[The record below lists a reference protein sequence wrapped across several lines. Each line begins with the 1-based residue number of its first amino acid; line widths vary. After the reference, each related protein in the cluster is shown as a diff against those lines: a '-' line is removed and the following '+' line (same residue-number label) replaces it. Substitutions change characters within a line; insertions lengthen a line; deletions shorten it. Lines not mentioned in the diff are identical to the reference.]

1 MPYSTPTDASP
12 VVFPAQGRPG
22 HRRSYSH
29 ITPPAYPPAS
39 SSSSSSPSVHT
50 LPRRKTTTSAPSSFP
65 GPSDIPQKK
74 PPTFQLGRDDD
85 DDDSS
90 DETPSR
96 VLRDDD
102 EDGRTLPPLRLR
114 VKPSSFD
121 AAVRRGSPPPRI
133 ALHPPQAAVP
143 FPRSSPVPSP
153 LHSPSAT
160 QAPPLPPRAPRRR
173 RPRPPTIHTH
183 PRTPA
188 RPSVTRTTSS
198 PILLSNGKPLKSSL
212 KGSSSAP
219 HIPFPPQS
227 RVPSLLFP
235 HLHQR
240 GHQRVRSAPS
250 TPLLD
255 FPGSSS
261 GSSPSLSQDGQE
273 QAQEGDQDDEE
284 DGEEKEHEPMPPHKN
299 VHFPSQ
305 EEGGLATVRVFSRSA
320 RPAALSRLGEETE
333 TETEGEGS
341 AREFG
346 FGWGTWGASVNA
358 NAKLNLKVNW
368 NADKARSAAGY
379 PFPRL
384 PAQSVGGGGGGGGR
398 GSPLGK
404 EGEGV
409 LEVDAKGS
417 TPVPA
422 RGVQPGVGNVFLESV
437 GFVRDD
443 GEKTPKRPLAL
454 AGTLLV
460 RNVAY
465 QKTVVV
471 RYTLDEWATAHD
483 VQARYVRS
491 LGGLPARF
499 TIATVASIATT
510 TGTTTDTTTTAADK
524 GQDAGGDKDKV
535 LSPYDVDTPGADP
548 VVPPGAPPAWDRFRF
563 EIGLEDVP
571 RLPERTLWLVG
582 RYAAGVAPVQG
593 VVEEG
598 GEKYA
603 EWWDNNGGENYRVV
617 FKRTAMYG
625 PSPSPR
631 PTATAPSP
639 KSYPAPP
646 QISASVSLP
655 TSMSDLERQLR
666 LQQLHRPHQAAVAQ
680 STLARLRKLNLRN
693 YAAPAAT
700 PVSPA
705 AAAPTPVFNRAPDGV
720 GGYGGGVKAPE
731 RALSMESTSP
741 TDSVDA
747 LSNSI
752 DSLSTASSATSADS
766 TPLQTPTQDDA
777 DTVYVHRG
785 PTHDLDL
792 DVLGPTGDMQGA
804 PEEDTATTDDAATP
818 TWSGPRWGAVG
829 QSAKGFAEA
838 VGAGAEV
845 FRLRLAGA
853 GATTPTLNTPAHAPS
868 VTPTAST
875 TPSTTPTANTPTAA
889 AAMDIGSRRLGVG
902 AGLGGGLEMGTSP
915 PFSALAEMGLGVSS
929 ARAWPNTS
937 ATATAAAADATTAT
951 AADVAAASAD
961 ATASAPLP
969 TLYWP
974 WGSFGDVAVP
984 QAPPEKMD
992 EEKAKSVEPPVP
1004 AQAKTHPYHAN
1015 GNANAHTS
1023 AATAQFLPPHRRRPA
1038 HPHPAA
1044 APTLPGSAS
1053 SSGSESAPG
1062 KRTHPRRGP
1071 AGSPGSPAVMDRA
1084 AGFPFPGVRPGSP
1097 RPGSPRPGGTSSAS
1111 AGGGVRSPLRLSP
1124 VHSFADLGGATPTLP
1139 PAALP
1144 SSVDGRVSPPP
1155 LSPGGQDDAV
1165 YQAFVRQ
1172 WCFAQ
1177 APGPTVGASVGG
1189 AGAPMAAGAG
1199 EGPKLVVG

>member
-29 ITPPAYPPAS
+29 ITPPAYPPPTA

-65 GPSDIPQKK
+65 GPAADTPQKK

-90 DETPSR
+90 DETPPR
-96 VLRDDD
+96 VLARHDD

-143 FPRSSPVPSP
+143 FPRSSPLHSP

-160 QAPPLPPRAPRRR
+160 QAPPLPSTRTA
-173 RPRPPTIHTH
+173 TTTTATDDTH
-183 PRTPA
+183 PPPAPPA
-188 RPSVTRTTSS
+188 RPSVTRTSSS

-235 HLHQR
+235 HLHQGHGRGR

-255 FPGSSS
+255 FPAS
-261 GSSPSLSQDGQE
+261 SSPSLSQEQGQE
-273 QAQEGDQDDEE
+273 DEQQEEE
-284 DGEEKEHEPMPPHKN
+284 EEHEPMPPHKN

-346 FGWGTWGASVNA
+346 REWGGFGLGWGVKMN
-358 NAKLNLKVNW
+358 NV
-368 NADKARSAAGY
+368 RSAAGY

-384 PAQSVGGGGGGGGR
+384 PAQSGGGGGGGR

-404 EGEGV
+404 EGEGM
-409 LEVDAKGS
+409 LEVDAAGS

-422 RGVQPGVGNVFLESV
+422 RGVQTGAGNVFLESV
-437 GFVRDD
+437 GFVRED
-443 GEKTPKRPLAL
+443 GEKTPKRPLIL

-499 TIATVASIATT
+499 TSIASTQTT
-510 TGTTTDTTTTAADK
+510 TKTTTA
-524 GQDAGGDKDKV
+524 DKDKDRV
-535 LSPYDVDTPGADP
+535 CAPDDVDTPGADP
-548 VVPPGAPPAWDRFRF
+548 EVPPGTAPAWDRFRF
-563 EIGLEDVP
+563 EIGLEDV
-571 RLPERTLWLVG
+571 RGLEGRTLWLVG
-582 RYAAGVAPVQG
+582 RYAAGVAPGASPPVPG
-593 VVEEG
+593 A
-598 GEKYA
+598 EKYA
-603 EWWDNNGGENYRVV
+603 EWWDNNEGKNYRVV
-617 FKRTAMYG
+617 FKRTAVY
-625 PSPSPR
+625 PASPR
-631 PTATAPSP
+631 PTATAPPP
-639 KSYPAPP
+639 KAYPAPP

-705 AAAPTPVFNRAPDGV
+705 AAPPVFLPLDT
-720 GGYGGGVKAPE
+720 GGKAPE
-731 RALSMESTSP
+731 RALSMESASS

-777 DTVYVHRG
+777 DAVYVHRG
-785 PTHDLDL
+785 PAHDLDL
-792 DVLGPTGDMQGA
+792 DVLGPAGDMQGA
-804 PEEDTATTDDAATP
+804 AEEDTTTTDDAATP

-829 QSAKGFAEA
+829 QGAKHFAEA

-853 GATTPTLNTPAHAPS
+853 GSTTPTLNTPTHALS
-868 VTPTAST
+868 TTPTAST
-875 TPSTTPTANTPTAA
+875 PTHGPAPTAAAAPTRA
-889 AAMDIGSRRLGVG
+889 AAMDIGSRAR
-902 AGLGGGLEMGTSP
+902 AGEPSEMGTSP

-929 ARAWPNTS
+929 ARAWPNTNS
-937 ATATAAAADATTAT
+937 NDTATVADATTAT
-951 AADVAAASAD
+951 AADVVA
-961 ATASAPLP
+961 APLP

-984 QAPPEKMD
+984 QAPPEEKMD

-1004 AQAKTHPYHAN
+1004 AQAKTHPYHAHAN
-1015 GNANAHTS
+1015 ANANANAHPS
-1023 AATAQFLPPHRRRPA
+1023 AATAQLLPPHRRRAA
-1038 HPHPAA
+1038 HPHPTA
-1044 APTLPGSAS
+1044 TLPGSAS
-1053 SSGSESAPG
+1053 SSGSESALG
-1062 KRTHPRRGP
+1062 KRAQHPRRGP
-1071 AGSPGSPAVMDRA
+1071 AGSPFSPAVMERA
-1084 AGFPFPGVRPGSP
+1084 AGFPFPFPGARPGSP

-1144 SSVDGRVSPPP
+1144 SSADGRASPPP

-1189 AGAPMAAGAG
+1189 AGAPTPMAAGAG
-1199 EGPKLVVG
+1199 EGPRLVVG